1 MKCRRLPYRL
11 LLWVALGLLPAPGSG
26 QPIPDTQ
33 GDSDLAGIREKI
45 KTIRESRDSL
55 ESRRQELTEQLSVIE
70 RRYGRLAR
78 NRNELENQVKS
89 HLKRITE
96 LKRRAQ
102 QLLDE
107 VDVQHQGLAAQA
119 RAAYAAGRQEWLK
132 LVISS
137 DDPARLSRIL
147 AYYNYLNR
155 SRTRLIQGMQTELT
169 ESRRLQDELSG
180 EIEHLKRSR
189 IDLGTEEAE
198 LEKSRQARRQILA
211 ELERGILSQ
220 DAQLKRLQENE
231 QRLQHLLASIQ
242 PQDESGM
249 PARDTAETGQA
260 ARNGQGSCPV
270 RGRVVEQF
278 SNARTGGR
286 LGGILI
292 AAREGSP
299 VRAISDGRVAFSDWL
314 RGYGL
319 LTIIDHG
326 DSYMSLY
333 AYNQSL
339 YKNVGDKVLAGEVI
353 ATVGVSGGRPDAGL
367 FFGIRQ
373 NGRPVNPLTWCN
385 PNE

>member
-11 LLWVALGLLPAPGSG
+11 LLWVALGLLPAPGPG

-169 ESRRLQDELSG
+169 ESRRLQDELSD

-220 DAQLKRLQENE
+220 DVQLKRLQENE

-242 PQDESGM
+242 PQDEPGM
-249 PARDTAETGQA
+249 PARDAAETGQA

>member
-11 LLWVALGLLPAPGSG
+11 LLWVALGLLPAPGQG
-26 QPIPDTQ
+26 QPVPDTQ

-78 NRNELENQVKS
+78 SHNELENQVKS

-107 VDVQHQGLAAQA
+107 VDAQHQGLAAQA
-119 RAAYAAGRQEWLK
+119 RAAYAAGHQEWLK

-180 EIEHLKRSR
+180 EIEHLKQSR
-189 IDLGTEEAE
+189 TELGTEQAE
-198 LEKSRQARRQILA
+198 IEKSRQARRQILA

-220 DAQLKRLQENE
+220 DVQIKRLQENE

-242 PQDESGM
+242 PQDESDT
-249 PARDTAETGQA
+249 PPRDTAETSPA
-260 ARNGQGSCPV
+260 ARNGRGSCPV

-299 VRAISDGRVAFSDWL
+299 VRAILDGRVAFSDWL

-353 ATVGVSGGRPDAGL
+353 ATVGVSGGRPDPGL
-367 FFGIRQ
+367 FFGLREK
-373 NGRPVNPLTWCN
+373 GKPVNPLTWCN

>member
-33 GDSDLAGIREKI
+33 ADSDLAGIREKI

-78 NRNELENQVKS
+78 NRNELENQVKN
-89 HLKRITE
+89 HLKRIAE

-107 VDVQHQGLAAQA
+107 VDAQHQGLAAQA
-119 RAAYAAGRQEWLK
+119 RAAYAAGHQEWLK

-180 EIEHLKRSR
+180 EIEYLKRSR

>member
-11 LLWVALGLLPAPGSG
+11 LLWVALGLLPAPGPG

-220 DAQLKRLQENE
+220 DVQLKRLQENE

-242 PQDESGM
+242 PQDEPGM
-249 PARDTAETGQA
+249 PARDAAETGQA